1 MFWSFSLGKLNNMS
15 ANNLDLDC
23 LRTFI
28 AIHDT
33 GSFAAAG
40 DRVGRSLSAVSL
52 QIDKLERQVGQTLFR
67 KSGRRMVPTP
77 AGDRLRDH
85 ARAILAAND
94 AAVSALQQ
102 EALSGTARMG
112 FLHDVLEVVLAQALA
127 EFTALHQRVRLEIVV
142 DRSRALID
150 AVEAGTLDQAI
161 AFEHETRLQGELIM
175 LVPNVWIGL
184 RPGFT
189 ATRRPLPLV
198 LLDEPCSFRRA
209 ALSALDDAGIPWQI
223 VLTSPS
229 LAAVRAA
236 VLAGLGITVRTPHL
250 LGPTSDGLCVIESL
264 PALPETPLRHYRRV
278 GEISAAGVAL
288 KEACIERIRRW

>member
-1 MFWSFSLGKLNNMS
+1 MT
-15 ANNLDLDC
+15 ANLDLDC

-40 DRVGRSLSAVSL
+40 DRVARSLSAVSL
-52 QIDKLERQVGQTLFR
+52 QVDKLERQVGQTLFH

-77 AGDRLRDH
+77 AGERLRDH

-94 AAVSALQQ
+94 AALSALRQ

-112 FLHDVLEVVLAQALA
+112 FLHDVLEVVLAEALA
-127 EFTALHQRVRLEIVV
+127 GFTATHQRVRLEIVV

-150 AVEAGTLDQAI
+150 GVEAGTLDQAI
-161 AFEHETRLQGELIM
+161 AFEHDTRLQGELIM

-184 RPGFT
+184 RPGL
-189 ATRRPLPLV
+189 AGERRPLPLV

-209 ALSALDDAGIPWQI
+209 ALAALDAEGIPWQI

-250 LGPTSDGLCVIESL
+250 LGVAAEGLMVLGGL
-264 PALPETPLRHYRRV
+264 PPLPETPLRHYRRV
-278 GEISAAGVAL
+278 GEMSAAGMAL
-288 KEACIERIRRW
+288 KEACIDRIRRW

>member
-1 MFWSFSLGKLNNMS
+1 MS
-15 ANNLDLDC
+15 ANLDLDC
-23 LRTFI
+23 LRTFV
-28 AIHDT
+28 AIHDS
-33 GSFAAAG
+33 GSFAAAAE
-40 DRVGRSLSAVSL
+40 RVGRSLSAVSL
-52 QIDKLERQVGQTLFR
+52 QVDKLERQVGQQLFR

-77 AGDRLRDH
+77 AGERLRDH

-94 AAVSALQQ
+94 AALSALKQD
-102 EALSGTARMG
+102 ALSGTARMG
-112 FLHDVLEVVLAQALA
+112 FLHDVLEIVLAEALA
-127 EFTALHQRVRLEIVV
+127 EFIATHPRVRLEVVV

-150 AVEAGTLDQAI
+150 AVESGTLDQAI

-184 RPGFT
+184 RPGL
-189 ATRRPLPLV
+189 ASARRPLPLV

-209 ALSALDDAGIPWQI
+209 ALSALDDAGIPWQV

-250 LGPTSDGLCVIESL
+250 LGPASDGLTILDEL
-264 PALPETPLRHYRRV
+264 PALPETPLRHYRGVGRV
-278 GEISAAGVAL
+278 SAAAIAL
-288 KEACIERIRRW
+288 KDACIDRIRRW

>member
-1 MFWSFSLGKLNNMS
+1 MT
-15 ANNLDLDC
+15 ANLDLDC
-23 LRTFI
+23 LRTFV

-52 QIDKLERQVGQTLFR
+52 QVDKLEGQVGQTLFR
-67 KSGRRMVPTP
+67 KQGRRMVPTP
-77 AGDRLRDH
+77 AGERLRDH

-94 AAVSALQQ
+94 AALSALRQD
-102 EALSGTARMG
+102 ELSGTARMG
-112 FLHDVLEVVLAQALA
+112 FLHDVLEVVLAEALS
-127 EFTALHQRVRLEIVV
+127 EFTATHQRVRLEVVV

-150 AVEAGTLDQAI
+150 AVEAGALDQAI

-175 LVPNVWIGL
+175 LVPNVWIGV
-184 RPGFT
+184 RPGL
-189 ATRRPLPLV
+189 AAAHRPLPLV

-209 ALSALDDAGIPWQI
+209 ALAALDAAGIPWRI

-236 VLAGLGITVRTPHL
+236 VLAGLGITVRTPHF
-250 LGPTSDGLCVIESL
+250 LGPPGDRLMALDGL

-278 GEISAAGVAL
+278 GEMTEAAAAL
-288 KEACIERIRRW
+288 KSACIERIRRW

>member
-1 MFWSFSLGKLNNMS
+1 MP
-15 ANNLDLDC
+15 ANLDLDC
-23 LRTFI
+23 LRTFV
-28 AIHDT
+28 AISDA

-40 DRVGRSLSAVSL
+40 ERVGRSLSAVSL
-52 QIDKLERQVGQTLFR
+52 QMDKLEGQVGQALFR
-67 KSGRRMVPTP
+67 KQGRRMVPTP
-77 AGDRLRDH
+77 AGERLRDH

-94 AAVSALQQ
+94 AALSALRQD
-102 EALSGTARMG
+102 ELSGTVRMG
-112 FLHDVLEVVLAQALA
+112 FLHDVLEVVLAEALG
-127 EFTALHQRVRLEIVV
+127 EFTTAHQRVRLEVVV

-150 AVEAGTLDQAI
+150 AVESGALDQAI

-184 RPGFT
+184 RPGLL
-189 ATRRPLPLV
+189 AAGRPLPLV

-209 ALSALDDAGIPWQI
+209 ALTALDAAGIPWRI

-250 LGPTSDGLCVIESL
+250 LGPPSDRLMVLDGL

-278 GEISAAGVAL
+278 GELSDASAAL
-288 KEACIERIRRW
+288 KSACVDRIRAW